1 MIKAVIFDL
10 DGLLV
15 DTEGLWKKTDIEF
28 LEKKNLQFDI
38 RIRNKVLG
46 LGQKESIELFKKEF
60 GLKGDRQQ
68 LIEERKKLFYSLAKN
83 NLKLLKGAG
92 EIVKGLS
99 EKRYMLA
106 IATGGHTKEK
116 TKLIISALGLY
127 KYFDLL
133 VSSDDVENGKPD
145 PDIYLYAASLLG
157 VNPSNCLVLEDAIN
171 GVLSGKRAK
180 MRVFGVNKSSE
191 FREQLEKAGAD
202 KVFSNLLEV
211 LEFINK

>member
-28 LEKKNLQFDI
+28 LKKRNINLNLETWDKI
-38 RIRNKVLG
+38 RGRGVREVIEFYKNEYG
-46 LGQKESIELFKKEF
+46 LQGEAKELVTKRRE
-60 GLKGDRQQ
+60 
-68 LIEERKKLFYSLAKN
+68 LFYSLAN
-83 NLKLLKGAG
+83 SDLKLLKGAE
-92 EIVKGLS
+92 EIIKGLK
-99 EKRYMLA
+99 EKGYLLA